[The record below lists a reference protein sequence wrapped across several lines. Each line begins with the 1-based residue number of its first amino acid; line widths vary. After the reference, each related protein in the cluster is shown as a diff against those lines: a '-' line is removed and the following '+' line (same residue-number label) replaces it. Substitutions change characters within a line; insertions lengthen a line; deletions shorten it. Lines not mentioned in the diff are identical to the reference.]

1 MKHNKKI
8 LLTALMPFC
17 FFLQNAAAHEGHSHT
32 DGAPSVAERPKAGQ
46 DDNHCPCHPH
56 EKQDDAM
63 PLMEE
68 IAK

>member
-32 DGAPSVAERPKAGQ
+32 DGAPSVANDRRQARMITIAPVILTRSKMT
-46 DDNHCPCHPH
+46 PCHSW
-56 EKQDDAM
+56 KR
-63 PLMEE
+63 
-68 IAK
+68 